1 MKFQKGS
8 KYGRNDGALS
18 SHYTLALGGGP
29 DHCGVACCSWLY
41 FLFSGRSN
49 ALIEDEKKFANLAA
63 RIAILQAEEKSI
75 RQWIQDQNVEL
86 ERLSV
91 EREEQE
97 RLQALLAELEQK
109 YANKAED
116 VQSLRKEAGEL
127 ENQRH
132 ALSNTLENIRIDIE
146 NGKKERGELESKRVE
161 TEAVETRLAEMK
173 LKLEDARE
181 AIKGL
186 ADAEVRLIA
195 LTAEKTSLKMA
206 LEDLQKTAEKQ
217 KAEAIEYQNNAEKR
231 RAESEQAR
239 IELEGLRNEKAQLDI
254 SVATL
259 REMHNNISKDIS
271 HLEEQTEVLKQS
283 AKSFQ
288 EASKGYSEQ
297 AQKTR
302 EEKERITRDAAHAGV
317 RLIALTAEKANLE
330 GTLEDLQKTA
340 EKQKAEA
347 IEYQINAEKRSAES
361 EQARIEVEGLRN
373 EKAQLDISVATLREM
388 HQTHLRDI
396 KNLQRQIEAI
406 EEATKAAQ
414 IISKKHEAEAEKIG
428 AEKKAAE
435 NLIDKVHKEKAEA
448 GVILDTLRHEQD
460 AIGRDISRKEK
471 KVDELKNTLQ
481 TAMEE
486 TQKNTEISNQ
496 ARKDVEKTQN
506 TLDEVH
512 KKKQRIDLELG
523 ELNAAKAVIKREIDD
538 LENQGKAS
546 GEGKSLQV
554 GAYDDLLKTIP
565 PCLSEKKFSPE
576 ATTLDERALLDE
588 LKDSLDSNGLKFS
601 DRIIYSFHTSLKCHS
616 INPLTVL
623 AGVSG
628 TGKTLLP
635 MKYAQIMGMHSLVI
649 SVQPRWDSPQDM
661 FGFYNYLEKKYKATD
676 LARSLIR
683 MDQVHDFEGLS
694 GIESSDRM
702 LLVLM
707 DEMNLARTE
716 YYFSEFLSKLELRKQ
731 GDREKAEIVLETGPG
746 SKRQFRVWVGDN
758 ILFVGTMNE
767 DETTQTLSDKV
778 LDRANV
784 LRFGKPT
791 GKVEGEKPSE
801 EDDNTSFLRHHLTL
815 KRWLDWIKPYS
826 SEESWVPEVES
837 WTDEINNILNGMGR
851 PFGYRVQKTIKKYIA
866 NYPGINEGNNGYKFA
881 FADQVEQKII
891 PKLRGLD
898 LMDHGGALQEI
909 YQVIE
914 KLDDGPL
921 TEAFGRAKDD
931 STVGMF
937 VWRGVSRSVEN

>member
-1 MKFQKGS
+1 MDGITVPFLPSSLWVLAGGLTILVLLIFLGNLIYCQRRS
-8 KYGRNDGALS
+8 KQE
-18 SHYTLALGGGP
+18 
-29 DHCGVACCSWLY
+29 
-41 FLFSGRSN
+41 
-49 ALIEDEKKFANLAA
+49 IEIKEDE
-63 RIAILQAEEKSI
+63 EKAKLEI
-75 RQWIQDQNVEL
+75 RKQYLKADIEALREYIQEQKAEL

-91 EREEQE
+91 EREEQK

-109 YANKAED
+109 YANGAQD
-116 VQSLRKEAGEL
+116 IQSLRKETGEL

-132 ALSNTLENIRIDIE
+132 TLSNTLENIRIDIA
-146 NGKKERGELESKRVE
+146 NGQKEIAELESKAVE
-161 TEAVETRLAEMK
+161 TEAVGARLAEMK
-173 LKLEDARE
+173 LKLEEARE

-195 LTAEKTSLKMA
+195 LTAEKTSFKMA
-206 LEDLQKTAEKQ
+206 LEDLQQRTENQKT
-217 KAEAIEYQNNAEKR
+217 EAIEYQNKAEKY

-239 IELEGLRNEKAQLDI
+239 NELEG
-254 SVATL
+254 
-259 REMHNNISKDIS
+259 
-271 HLEEQTEVLKQS
+271 
-283 AKSFQ
+283 F
-288 EASKGYSEQ
+288 
-297 AQKTR
+297 
-302 EEKERITRDAAHAGV
+302 
-317 RLIALTAEKANLE
+317 
-330 GTLEDLQKTA
+330 
-340 EKQKAEA
+340 
-347 IEYQINAEKRSAES
+347 
-361 EQARIEVEGLRN
+361 RN

-396 KNLQRQIEAI
+396 ENLQRQIEAI
-406 EEATKAAQ
+406 EEATKAARL
-414 IISKKHEAEAEKIG
+414 ISKKHEAEAEKIRV
-428 AEKKAAE
+428 EKEASE
-435 NLIDKVHKEKAEA
+435 DSIDKVHKEKAEA

-481 TAMEE
+481 TAMAE
-486 TQKNTEISNQ
+486 TQKNTEIANQ
-496 ARKDVEKTQN
+496 TRNDIEKTQN

-588 LKDSLDSNGLKFS
+588 LKDSLDSDGLKFS
-601 DRIIYSFHTSLKCHS
+601 DRVIYSFHTSLKCHS

-683 MDQVHDFEGLS
+683 MDQLHDFEGLS

-791 GKVEGEKPSE
+791 GKVEGERPSD
-801 EDDNTSFLRHHLTL
+801 EDDNASFLRHHLTL

-826 SEESWVPEVES
+826 SEEFWVPEVES

-866 NYPGINEGNNGYKFA
+866 NYPGINEGNNSYKFA

-898 LMDHGGALQEI
+898 LMDHKGALQEI
-909 YQVIE
+909 YQVIQ
-914 KLDDGPL
+914 KLEDGPL
-921 TEAFGRAKDD
+921 IEAFGRATED